1 MVSLKETT
9 RMKWFNKCYSNSTSH
24 PAFRYDT
31 LNVTDLIN
39 MQSKTDQFFVKCHPP
54 SWYSYAIAH
63 HNMNKNRPLNPSDF
77 ELHPTSK
84 LNICKTILFIC
95 YRWTLKYVI
104 DRLKSQTY
112 LGRIT
117 STRFPLL
124 CIALLRLRT
133 KSPNFPHSV
142 IGFSSVHICVI
153 CNPYLNIPNHRKPVS
168 F

>member
-1 MVSLKETT
+1 MLQI
-9 RMKWFNKCYSNSTSH
+9 
-24 PAFRYDT
+24 
-31 LNVTDLIN
+31 LLICKAEQIN
-39 MQSKTDQFFVKCHPP
+39 FCKMSPTQLIF
-54 SWYSYAIAH
+54 YSYVVAH
-63 HNMNKNRPLNPSDF
+63 HNMNKNQHLNPSDF

-133 KSPNFPHSV
+133 KSPKFPHSV

-153 CNPYLNIPNHRKPVS
+153 CNPSLSKSSP
-168 F
+168 

>member
-1 MVSLKETT
+1 MKQVCCIPSFKPLFHILHLTGTQIFALDLFPSFPLDSVS
-9 RMKWFNKCYSNSTSH
+9 
-24 PAFRYDT
+24 
-31 LNVTDLIN
+31 IG
-39 MQSKTDQFFVKCHPP
+39 QSQ
-54 SWYSYAIAH
+54 
-63 HNMNKNRPLNPSDF
+63 RPLNPSDF

-133 KSPNFPHSV
+133 KSPKFPHSV